1 MKNSKSK
8 TSKVPNQGNSIFSI
22 FPSFQ
27 PSKKRIQEFQ
37 LALNKSL
44 DADVDYEYKI
54 KESKFGDMRNS
65 YFIPE
70 FKLDISQSYFDSNHR
85 ATEHLKKHSIHF
97 GDLLHA
103 HVCGEGEIL
112 VSEKFKYHRKANKFD
127 TSVIVT
133 GYHIGGLDVLVRSF
147 CYRELVDNFDD
158 DFDDSELL
166 SQQNCFDNDCNYSQ
180 TNKIMLYQ
188 AFDTFI
194 DVQSAVVKARFDGY
208 KNRMTYQ
215 CLRNQKSEFSVSNIK
230 PRLVYEHAHKANS
243 RPMKSLDLGWLL
255 D

>member
-1 MKNSKSK
+1 MKKVK
-8 TSKVPNQGNSIFSI
+8 LKASKVPHQRNSIFSI

-37 LALNKSL
+37 LALNKSI
-44 DADVDYEYKI
+44 DPDVDYEYKI

-85 ATEHLKKHSIHF
+85 ATEHLKKHSIHV

-112 VSEKFKYHRKANKFD
+112 VSEKFMYQRKANKFD
-127 TSVIVT
+127 TSAIVS

-166 SQQNCFDNDCNYSQ
+166 NQQNCCGNDCNYSQ

-194 DVQSAVVKARFDGY
+194 DVQSSVVKARFDGY
-208 KNRMTYQ
+208 KNRMIYQ

>member
-1 MKNSKSK
+1 MRGVKLKA
-8 TSKVPNQGNSIFSI
+8 SKVPHQGNSIFSI

-37 LALNKSL
+37 LALNKGI
-44 DADVDYEYKI
+44 DADVDNEYKI
-54 KESKFGDMRNS
+54 KESKFADMRNP

-70 FKLDISQSYFDSNHR
+70 YKLDISQSYFDSNHR

-97 GDLLHA
+97 GELLHA
-103 HVCGEGEIL
+103 HICGEGEIL
-112 VSEKFKYHRKANKFD
+112 VSNKFKLDSEAIKFD
-127 TSVIVT
+127 IPVIVS

-166 SQQNCFDNDCNYSQ
+166 NQQNCCGNDCNYSQ
-180 TNKIMLYQ
+180 TNKMMLYQ

-194 DVQSAVVKARFDGY
+194 DVQSAVVGARFDGY

-230 PRLVYEHAHKANS
+230 PRRVYEHAHKANS
-243 RPMKSLDLGWLL
+243 RPIKSLDLGWLL